1 MNPDIDLS
9 RKEQIEIDFWR
20 DSAAERPEVDS
31 IDVLIMKMGEAKTLL
46 AKIRHY
52 EAVFA
57 RSKTIL
63 ELGAGQGW
71 ASCVVKRLFP
81 EAKVIATDISE
92 HAVASIGKWERV
104 FQVEVDETLACRS
117 YEIPV
122 ADGSLDLVFCFE
134 AAHHFVKHRSTFAE
148 LARVLR
154 PGGAVL
160 YLHEPSCRPYIY
172 KQAHKRVNRKRPSVP
187 EDVLIFSRIR
197 DLAEAAGFDV
207 TLRFDP
213 TIQGRGGLETAY
225 YLALQKARFLQK
237 LLPCSMD
244 YLFVKR

>member
-1 MNPDIDLS
+1 MNPELDLS

-20 DSAAERPEVDS
+20 DSEAERPEADS
-31 IDVLIMKMGEAKTLL
+31 LDVLVNKMGEAKTLL
-46 AKIRHY
+46 AKIRHFQ
-52 EAVFA
+52 AVFA
-57 RSKTIL
+57 RSQTIL

-104 FQVEVDETLACRS
+104 FEVKVDETFACKS

-122 ADGSLDLVFCFE
+122 EDGSLDLVFCFE
-134 AAHHFVKHRSTFAE
+134 AAHHFVKHRATFAE

-160 YLHEPSCRPYIY
+160 YLHEPSCKPYIH
-172 KQAHKRVNRKRPSVP
+172 KRAHRRVNRKRPSVP
-187 EDVLIFSRIR
+187 EDVLIYSRIQE
-197 DLAEAAGFDV
+197 LAEAAGFDV

-213 TIQGRGGLETAY
+213 TIQNRGGFETFY
-225 YLALQKARFLQK
+225 YLTLQKARFLQK